1 MPSRVVAL
9 SARSLNGRSQT
20 SFNAN
25 VSHNGSTSERL
36 REAGLLSMPLR
47 LNLRNAHGVEA
58 IIRRWLREGAKVV
71 VPAPCLAECMRGTAR
86 DAAAN
91 RLLKA
96 IDYVVAT
103 SEAIARTAGTR
114 LGSRRSSETVD
125 ALVVATAE
133 SCSAT
138 DILTT
143 DPTDIVHL
151 AGPTLRVISL

>member
-1 MPSRVVAL
+1 
-9 SARSLNGRSQT
+9 
-20 SFNAN
+20 
-25 VSHNGSTSERL
+25 
-36 REAGLLSMPLR
+36 
-47 LNLRNAHGVEA
+47 
-58 IIRRWLREGAKVV
+58 
-71 VPAPCLAECMRGTAR
+71 MRGTAR